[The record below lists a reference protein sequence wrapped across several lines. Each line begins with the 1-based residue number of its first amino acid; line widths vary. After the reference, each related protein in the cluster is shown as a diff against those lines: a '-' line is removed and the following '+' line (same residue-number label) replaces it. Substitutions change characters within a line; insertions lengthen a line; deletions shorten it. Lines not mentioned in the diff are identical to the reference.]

1 MVTCPKCGR
10 RGLAHQ
16 ERCMHCGTLL
26 ADDSEGTGDDVE
38 ASDAADA
45 SGTGDVDTAESDH
58 LSRRAMLGYTG
69 GAAGAVFAGVG
80 AGWFFFVRDPL
91 GPEVE
96 VVEEYIDALD
106 RSHFNTIL
114 GLYHRSSPGTPPTPE
129 EYPQM
134 EDRSIALEDAEI
146 ETRQE
151 ESDVEAVEELALVV
165 ATVSV
170 DTPWDDEETI
180 PADFIVAR
188 NPEDEWKIF
197 RAPHDIEE

>member
-16 ERCMHCGTLL
+16 ERCMHCGALL
-26 ADDSEGTGDDVE
+26 DDGSGGTGDDVE
-38 ASDAADA
+38 ASDSGNDDA
-45 SGTGDVDTAESDH
+45 SRSAH

-80 AGWFFFVRDPL
+80 AGWFFFVRESI
-91 GPEVE
+91 GPEAE
-96 VVEEYIDALD
+96 VVTEYVDALD
-106 RSHFNTIL
+106 RSHFNTAAS
-114 GLYHRSSPGTPPTPE
+114 LYHRSSPGTPPTPE
-129 EYPQM
+129 DYPQM
-134 EDRSIALEDAEI
+134 EDADIAVEEIEI

-151 ESDVEAVEELALVV
+151 ESDVEAVEELALVI
-165 ATVSV
+165 ATISV
-170 DTPWDDEETI
+170 DTRWDDEETVQ
-180 PADFIVAR
+180 ADFIVAR

>member
-1 MVTCPKCGR
+1 MVTCPECGR

-26 ADDSEGTGDDVE
+26 ADGSAHSGDSDSQSSDSGADTGGNDDIDE
-38 ASDAADA
+38 N
-45 SGTGDVDTAESDH
+45 DH

-80 AGWFFFVRDPL
+80 AGWFFFVREPI
-91 GPEVE
+91 GREAE
-96 VVEEYIDALD
+96 VVTEYVDALD
-106 RSHFNTIL
+106 RSHFNTIR

-129 EYPQM
+129 DYPQM
-134 EDRSIALEDAEI
+134 QDSDIAVEETEI

-151 ESDVEAVEELALVV
+151 ESDVEAVEELALVL

-170 DTPWDDEETI
+170 DTRWDDEETV

>member
-1 MVTCPKCGR
+1 MVTCPECGR
-10 RGLAHQ
+10 RGLAHR
-16 ERCMHCGTLL
+16 ERCLHCGAVL
-26 ADDSEGTGDDVE
+26 G
-38 ASDAADA
+38 DA
-45 SGTGDVDTAESDH
+45 SGIGDDLETSDSEDVDAAESDH

-69 GAAGAVFAGVG
+69 GAAGTVFAGVG
-80 AGWFFFVRDPL
+80 AGWFLFIHEPL
-91 GPEVE
+91 GPEVA

-114 GLYHRSSPGTPPTPE
+114 GLYHRSSPGTPPTPA

-134 EDRSIALEDAEI
+134 DDRSIALEDAEI
-146 ETRQE
+146 EARQE
-151 ESDVEAVEELALVV
+151 ESDVDAVEELALVV
-165 ATVSV
+165 AMVSV

-197 RAPHDIEE
+197 RAPHDIEA